1 MKSANMFWWFPPRK
15 PELGELLLCM
25 CYGIDRLLSLS
36 EMVLSDM
43 DSRELLVIVTAWFLF
58 RYWAWIMNFTMCCRA
73 YRKLTMHFV
82 TELTSSH
89 GLKAWSKSRYRGKL
103 YGLYVIDLIYI
114 MHLYLTML
122 LLLSILLFKEIFFVL
137 SV

>member
-36 EMVLSDM
+36 KMDLSDM

-58 RYWAWIMNFTMCCRA
+58 RY
-73 YRKLTMHFV
+73 
-82 TELTSSH
+82 
-89 GLKAWSKSRYRGKL
+89 
-103 YGLYVIDLIYI
+103 
-114 MHLYLTML
+114 
-122 LLLSILLFKEIFFVL
+122 
-137 SV
+137 